1 MKEVW
6 EEDTL
11 LMYEDEDDNK
21 KIYWQDFLGGLIL
34 LSILFFTGYGIV
46 SFVKDIF

>member
-1 MKEVW
+1 MKEFW
-6 EEDTL
+6 EDEHFLYDEED
-11 LMYEDEDDNK
+11 NK
-21 KIYWQDFLGGLIL
+21 NVYWKDFLGGIIL

>member
-1 MKEVW
+1 MKEFW
-6 EEDTL
+6 
-11 LMYEDEDDNK
+11 EDEHFLYDEDEENNK
-21 KIYWQDFLGGLIL
+21 NVYWQDFLGGVIL